1 MAKIEGLN
9 RLVQQLRAKAAALK
23 DMNVSV
29 QVGYTAAYAV
39 HVHENMET
47 QHPVG
52 QAKFL
57 EQPAREMSNNG
68 QLGATVRKNLLAG
81 KTMSQSLLIAGLLLQ
96 RESMKLCPVDT
107 GALRA
112 SAFTRLDTIFTTP
125 AAPDV
130 YGDISDLLHTEPET

>member
-1 MAKIEGLN
+1 MAKVEGLQ
-9 RLVQQLRAKAAALK
+9 RLVQQLRAKAAGLK

-29 QVGYTAAYAV
+29 QVGYTQSYAIY
-39 HVHENMET
+39 VHENMEAV
-47 QHPVG
+47 HPVG

-57 EQPAREMSNNG
+57 EQPAREMSNSG
-68 QLGATVRKNLLAG
+68 QLGATVRKNLQAG

-112 SAFTRLDTIFTTP
+112 SAFTRLDTGFTSP
-125 AAPDV
+125 KSEGADV
-130 YGDISDLLHTEPET
+130 T